1 MKASKTEQF
10 KQRIADVASQAYV
23 GYRSGEF
30 NTTRSKMRTS
40 MESVGI
46 IDSILTVDSV
56 LYVIAYRA
64 ESITQFN
71 KDHEHIEPIKEYY
84 NCQGDINAYSVYE
97 LLMPITNI
105 DLKREVLDPRTLIG
119 SKVMVSE
126 INGLAV
132 KAELITNI
140 DEFNESPLKIPRALL
155 SSIRNYIGA
164 YTRMDSDE
172 DRVTSLVDKLGL
184 TDTTKKLYDKSA
196 NDFSG
201 KVWSYDNNAVY
212 GRDTAKLKDGEDSL
226 KPIEGF
232 ARHVTNESMKTKNC
246 HLPVKLFSAR

>member
-1 MKASKTEQF
+1 MKASKTQQLKE
-10 KQRIADVASQAYV
+10 RIADIASQAYV

-40 MESVGI
+40 MESIGI

-56 LYVIAYRA
+56 LYAIVYRA
-64 ESITQFN
+64 EPVIQFN
-71 KDHEHIEPIKEYY
+71 KDHAVTEQIKEYY
-84 NCQGDINAYSVYE
+84 NCRGDIDAYSVYE

-105 DLKREVLDPRTLIG
+105 DLKREVLDPRSLIG

-126 INGLAV
+126 LNGLAV
-132 KAELITNI
+132 KAEVIT
-140 DEFNESPLKIPRALL
+140 DLEELNESPLKIPRTLL

-164 YTRMDSDE
+164 YTRIDSEE
-172 DRVTSLVDKLGL
+172 DRVTSLLDRLGL
-184 TDTTKKLYDKSA
+184 SDTAKKLYDKSA
-196 NDFSG
+196 TDFSG
-201 KVWSYDNNAVY
+201 KVWSYENNAVY
-212 GRDTAKLKDGEDSL
+212 GRDTAALKEGEDSL
-226 KPIEGF
+226 KPIDGF

>member
-1 MKASKTEQF
+1 MKTSKTEQF

-64 ESITQFN
+64 EPITQFS
-71 KDHEHIEPIKEYY
+71 KDHENVEVIKEYY

-140 DEFNESPLKIPRALL
+140 DEFNDWLQKPMWGL
-155 SSIRNYIGA
+155 
-164 YTRMDSDE
+164 DE
-172 DRVTSLVDKLGL
+172 
-184 TDTTKKLYDKSA
+184 
-196 NDFSG
+196 
-201 KVWSYDNNAVY
+201 
-212 GRDTAKLKDGEDSL
+212 
-226 KPIEGF
+226 KPIDFLNTSGGVDLIIDRLERMAQGYP
-232 ARHVTNESMKTKNC
+232 
-246 HLPVKLFSAR
+246 L